1 MISNLFLWKSICV
14 QSNTRRA
21 YHAGTKQI
29 IGIGCQMWGEWI
41 PQVEDMYRMIYPYWA
56 AHAETGWT
64 DNKRKNYNRF
74 VRSMD
79 YFLTR
84 WIDKNYINSHN
95 IGIKQHQ

>member
-1 MISNLFLWKSICV
+1 
-14 QSNTRRA
+14 
-21 YHAGTKQI
+21 
-29 IGIGCQMWGEWI
+29 MWGEWI

>member
-1 MISNLFLWKSICV
+1 
-14 QSNTRRA
+14 
-21 YHAGTKQI
+21 
-29 IGIGCQMWGEWI
+29 
-41 PQVEDMYRMIYPYWA
+41 MIYPYWA

>member
-1 MISNLFLWKSICV
+1 MRSI
-14 QSNTRRA
+14 QYPKA
-21 YHAGTKQI
+21 YHAGTKTDYRYRVSDV
-29 IGIGCQMWGEWI
+29 GRMDT
-41 PQVEDMYRMIYPYWA
+41 QVEDMYRMIYPYWA